1 MLPISFLSD
10 WQKYPD
16 AIIDYETKN
25 KSAIELSI
33 KLKRMGIKNH
43 SFFLVLLDKKL
54 SGIDPFDPNLTLEQ
68 KVLISIEVRRNPFY
82 FLREIARVPPQA
94 GNEAEMVQFNRSI
107 VCLWWCFFNHI
118 TIILT
123 QPRQTGKS
131 FGTDL
136 LMNGLMSFW
145 ASNTKINLLTLSEK
159 LRTETVGRIKAI
171 YDELPDY
178 LKFKTRT
185 DLNNTEEM
193 TVNRFGN
200 RYRTH
205 VAQAAAKAAYNLGR
219 GLTTPILH
227 VDEGPFQT
235 NIDVALDA
243 CLPAMDAATDMAA
256 RNNEPYGI
264 VYTTTAGKKDEP
276 SGKYFYKLLSKSAK
290 WTEQFYDCVNS
301 EELEKIIRAQKG
313 TLRVYAEFSHKQLGK
328 TDDWLMK
335 KIGEREMTPDAV
347 NRDYFNIW
355 TSGTQSSPL
364 PTYILEKLTSSIVQ
378 EEYQQISSV
387 GGYILRWYIPED
399 QIKSYMAE
407 NETVVGIDTSDASG
421 GDDISFVC
429 TDVKTGATVCVG
441 AFNETNLITFS
452 QWLVLWLLTH
462 EKSTLIIER
471 RSTASTIIDYL
482 LLLLPQKGIDPFKRL
497 FNWVVNDP
505 LEHKER
511 YAEVKLPLDRRS
523 EDIYVRCKKYF
534 GFATS
539 GTGETSR
546 TELYS
551 TTLINAAKRCSDRV
565 LDKFLTEQISGLIIR
580 NGRVDHAIGSNDDLV
595 IGWLLTHWLLTMA
608 KNISHYGIDPT
619 KVLKQ
624 TSTTNTPT
632 VLTYEDQE
640 QLKIRNRISQ
650 LFEILTKEQDPFM
663 CERYERELRF
673 LDSKIILKEN
683 EYFSVA
689 ATIAD
694 ARQQNKRRFIQG
706 NQNNFDDTHN
716 LISHLK
722 DDNIVMV

>member
-1 MLPISFLSD
+1 MIPISFLSD
-10 WQKYPD
+10 WTKYPD
-16 AIIDYETKN
+16 AIIDYNTKN

-33 KLKRMGIKNH
+33 KLKKMGIKNH
-43 SFFLVLLDKKL
+43 SFFLVLLDKSL
-54 SGIDPFDPNLTLEQ
+54 SGIDPFDENLTLEQ
-68 KVLISIEVRRNPFY
+68 QIRIGVEVRCNPWY
-82 FLREIARVPPQA
+82 YLREIARVPSQA
-94 GNEAEMVQFNRSI
+94 GNETLMVEFNRSI

-136 LMNGLMSFW
+136 LMNGLMCFW

-171 YDELPDY
+171 YDELPTY
-178 LKFKTRT
+178 LRFKTRT

-193 TVNRFGN
+193 TVNKFGN

-219 GLTTPILH
+219 GLTTPVLH
-227 VDEGPFQT
+227 VDEGPFQS

-256 RNNEPYGI
+256 KNNEPYGV

-276 SGKYFYKLLSKSAK
+276 SGKYFYKLLSKSAR
-290 WTEQFYDCVNS
+290 WTEMFYDCANA
-301 EELEKIIRAQKG
+301 EELEKMVRSQKG
-313 TLRVYAEFSHKQLGK
+313 TFRVYAEFSHKQLGK
-328 TDDWLMK
+328 TDEWLMK

-364 PTYILEKLTSSIVQ
+364 PTHVLEKLTTSIIP
-378 EEYQQISSV
+378 EEFQQISSI
-387 GGYILRWYIPED
+387 GGYILRWYIPEN
-399 QIKSYMAE
+399 QIQNYME
-407 NETVVGIDTSDASG
+407 QNETVVGIDTSDASG

-429 TDVKTGATVCVG
+429 TDVKTGATVCIG

-452 QWLVLWLLTH
+452 QWLVSWLQQY
-462 EKSTLIIER
+462 EKCTFIIER

-482 LLLLPQKGIDPFKRL
+482 LLLLPQKGIDPFRRL

-511 YAEVKLPLDRRS
+511 YAEIKLPLDRRS

-565 LDKFLTEQISGLIIR
+565 LDKFLTEQITGLIIR
-580 NGRVDHAIGSNDDLV
+580 NGRVDHSLGGHDDLV

-608 KNISHYGIDPT
+608 KNISYYGIDPT
-619 KVLKQ
+619 KVLKE
-624 TSTTNTPT
+624 SSGTTKQEI
-632 VLTYEDQE
+632 LTYEDYE
-640 QLKIRNRISQ
+640 QLKIRNRISE
-650 LFEILTKEQDPFM
+650 LFNMLSKEQDSFM
-663 CERYERELRF
+663 CERYERELRY
-673 LDSKIILKEN
+673 LDSKIVLKEN

-689 ATIAD
+689 ATIQE
-694 ARQQNKRRFIQG
+694 AR
-706 NQNNFDDTHN
+706 NQNRRKYSNNQLNN
-716 LISHLK
+716 LR
-722 DDNIVMV
+722 DNELLINSYNENTIIV